1 MSKVVVVGGG
11 AAGMMAAVAAA
22 ENGHTVDTGWK
33 KMKSLG
39 KKVYI
44 TGKGRCNLTNN
55 CEVEE
60 LLAAVCVN
68 RKFLYSA
75 FYGFTSQDTIDFFEQ
90 SGMHTKTERGNRVF
104 PAIRTDA
111 SDVIA
116 ALSGRLKKSGVK
128 VMLHAEVKGSF

>member
-1 MSKVVVVGGG
+1 M
-11 AAGMMAAVAAA
+11 
-22 ENGHTVDTGWK
+22 
-33 KMKSLG
+33 
-39 KKVYI
+39 
-44 TGKGRCNLTNN
+44 
-55 CEVEE
+55 
-60 LLAAVCVN
+60 LAAVCVN

-104 PAIRTDA
+104 PASDHA

-128 VMLHAEVKGSF
+128 VMLHAEVKELLTEALPGAQIACERGSQVKVRLVEKGTANRRKHRCGGLQA

>member
-22 ENGHTVDTGWK
+22 ENGHTVTLLEK
-33 KMKSLG
+33 NEKLG

-68 RKFLYSA
+68 LKFLYSA

-90 SGMHTKTERGNRVF
+90 SGDRKST
-104 PAIRTDA
+104 
-111 SDVIA
+111 
-116 ALSGRLKKSGVK
+116 RLNSSHQLISR
-128 VMLHAEVKGSF
+128 MPSSA